1 MSPRGK
7 KIVTSSSRSSIMEVN
22 QQESPL
28 DKILSQSPLMR
39 EVKRVIEQV
48 AASDITVL
56 ITGESGTGKELVARA
71 IHSLSPRRKGPLLT
85 VNCGAI
91 PEGIFESEIFGHEKG
106 AFTTALERR
115 RGYFEQAD
123 KGSIFLD
130 EIGEMPLPVQ
140 VKLLRVLDTGTFMRV
155 GGSGE
160 IKVDVRII
168 AATNKDLG
176 LEVARGK
183 FRQDLYYRLKAVN
196 IILPPLRDRPEDIPL
211 LVEHFAQE
219 FAQRNHHPLPKFE
232 QEAMEIL
239 QKQHWAGNV
248 RELKNFVESLLA
260 LSRNEV
266 ITEEDIWRL
275 LPNFS
280 YGFNLPILAG
290 RPAEESQFDTLI
302 RLIGEMRF
310 EIATLKSVVQQ
321 IFSELQFTRRWGL
334 ERAEEV
340 ETLSL
345 DEIEKNRIR
354 KALEQFKGNKRQ
366 TAQALGISER
376 TLYRKIK
383 EYGLQS

>member
-1 MSPRGK
+1 
-7 KIVTSSSRSSIMEVN
+7 MEVAD
-22 QQESPL
+22 QGSPL
-28 DKILSQSPLMR
+28 DKIISQSPLMK

-140 VKLLRVLDTGTFMRV
+140 VKLLRVLDMGTFMRV

-176 LEVARGK
+176 LEVARGR
-183 FRQDLYYRLKAVN
+183 FRQDLFYRLKAVN

-219 FAQRNHHPLPKFE
+219 FAQRNRHPLPKFE
-232 QEAMEIL
+232 PEAMELL

-248 RELKNFVESLLA
+248 RELKNFIESLLA

-266 ITEEDIWRL
+266 ITEEEIWRL
-275 LPNFS
+275 LPTLS
-280 YGFNLPILAG
+280 YG
-290 RPAEESQFDTLI
+290 
-302 RLIGEMRF
+302 
-310 EIATLKSVVQQ
+310 
-321 IFSELQFTRRWGL
+321 
-334 ERAEEV
+334 
-340 ETLSL
+340 
-345 DEIEKNRIR
+345 
-354 KALEQFKGNKRQ
+354 
-366 TAQALGISER
+366 
-376 TLYRKIK
+376 
-383 EYGLQS
+383 